1 MKGAAKILRK
11 RRALQHCPHLRG
23 DPRIL
28 VALLTFLV
36 KHMLFK
42 WQKLVLLLIP
52 AVEYLG
58 LTVQNNVCSEF
69 ANFCDTVPGA
79 AKKLKTPENQTH
91 EEMAKFKGTAPMPI
105 TKGANPLD
113 WWKEHE
119 CKYPL
124 LSNLAKRYLC
134 IPGTSVSSESFL
146 YGGGHYHR
154 TEECTHPRA
163 P

>member
-1 MKGAAKILRK
+1 M
-11 RRALQHCPHLRG
+11 
-23 DPRIL
+23 
-28 VALLTFLV
+28 ALLTFLA

-58 LTVQNNVCSEF
+58 LTVQNSVCSEF

-79 AKKLKTPENQTH
+79 AKKLKTPENQAH
-91 EEMAKFKGTAPMPI
+91 EEMARFKETAPMPI
-105 TKGANPLD
+105 TKGANPLN

-119 CKYPL
+119 CEYPL

-134 IPGTSVSSESFL
+134 IPRTSVSSERVCSMATDIITAQRSALTPEHLDQILFL
-146 YGGGHYHR
+146 HKNLKTKEVKYKY
-154 TEECTHPRA
+154 
-163 P
+163 